1 MRRLNFFLLLF
12 LVPFLIS
19 SGHKHEYYVSVTNI
33 EYVQKEESVQIIT
46 QIFIDDFE
54 RMIRERFDERITL
67 AIDNESILVD
77 DYMTRY
83 LTDKLEVTI
92 NNKSQKFNFLGK
104 EYKEDIAYCY
114 LEISDIK
121 AISSIEV
128 KNRVLFDIYPDQ
140 QNIVRLK
147 INNKNKSYLLI
158 PDNDNCV
165 LNFN

>member
-1 MRRLNFFLLLF
+1 
-12 LVPFLIS
+12 
-19 SGHKHEYYVSVTNI
+19 
-33 EYVQKEESVQIIT
+33 
-46 QIFIDDFE
+46 
-54 RMIRERFDERITL
+54 MIRERFDERITL

-92 NNKSQKFNFLGK
+92 NNQSQKFNFLGK
-104 EYKEDIAYCY
+104 EYKDDIVYCY

-121 AISSIEV
+121 AISSIQV
-128 KNRVLFDIYPDQ
+128 TNRVLFDIYPDQ

-147 INNKNKSYLLI
+147 INDKNKSFLLI